1 MNISNEILGALS
13 TFIRESDR
21 FTSTNRY
28 PSLYRGVVENVAD
41 PLLSGRVQ
49 VRVPAA
55 HGLNMGK
62 SGDVSESN
70 RFIPTKNL
78 PWASVVSAGG
88 GSFDRGSSLPLSSGA
103 LVLVAFEA
111 GDVYSPVVVG
121 QLNCFPNLKTPINTD
136 PWEELPTYPV
146 PLGIGAKN
154 QPQPTFPNEAGL
166 GFRQSA
172 TRFVIHKSLKG
183 HTVWGED
190 RDDAECF
197 EMVDRNGQ
205 GIRMEGFV
213 SVDDNKGNEAR
224 RKTGT
229 VFSRSAVTK
238 SNISRVLVKEVG
250 NNSITMESYEKEKR
264 LRIGSGKSRLELDG
278 IRNRATLGNVTDGQ
292 RIEIDGDTQTI
303 RIKSPQLIIDA
314 EEIIFKGHT
323 RFYNSV
329 EVLGNLYS
337 YRRFVVNELN
347 DSLPRAVTTR
357 KKEEAAADD
366 SSNPESYPPGPPG
379 GVPVIV
385 TGPTAVA

>member
-213 SVDDNKGNEAR
+213 SLDDNAENENRRRTGSVFAR
-224 RKTGT
+224 CP
-229 VFSRSAVTK
+229 VVK

-250 NNSITMESYEKEKR
+250 NNSITMESYEEEKK
-264 LRIGSGKSRLELDG
+264 LRIGSGKSRIELDG
-278 IRNRATLGNVTDGQ
+278 VRDRTVLGNVMDSQ
-292 RIEIDGDTQTI
+292 FIEIDKETDSI
-303 RIKSPQLIIDA
+303 RLKAPKIIIDA
-314 EEIIFKGHT
+314 DEIVIKGHT
-323 RFYNSV
+323 RFYNKV
-329 EVLGNLYS
+329 EVLDNLYS
-337 YRRFVVNELN
+337 FKRLIVNELN
-347 DSLPRAVTTR
+347 DSLPRSVTTR
-357 KKEEAAADD
+357 KKEE
-366 SSNPESYPPGPPG
+366 
-379 GVPVIV
+379 
-385 TGPTAVA
+385 